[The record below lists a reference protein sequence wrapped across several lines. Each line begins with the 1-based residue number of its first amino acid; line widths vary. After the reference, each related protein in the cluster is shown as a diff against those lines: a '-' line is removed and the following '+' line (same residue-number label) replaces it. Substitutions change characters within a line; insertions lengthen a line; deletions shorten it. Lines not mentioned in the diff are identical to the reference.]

1 MWPKRTR
8 NQPRNV
14 EEAPTACFLGALR
27 RQRPSTP
34 AVPLATQLISSD
46 EESVVDLAVATPT
59 PPDIST
65 LQATPAAPTNSQQR
79 REEREPALKS
89 ADTLPSYE
97 KCVDQAISH
106 LTIGKNEELE
116 REIEAAIE
124 KISPALRE
132 LSLKIHADPELGN
145 VEYHAHDLL
154 TSYLAGLGFTVER
167 HAYGMPTAFVA
178 EFAVGTGGRR
188 VGFCAEYDAL
198 PGLGHACGHN
208 LIAVSGVAAAVAV
221 KTALERDRVQGRIVL
236 FGTPAEGG
244 WMKFSSWFSDCF
256 VREILLPNASTI
268 IINHPPIRRNHRQ
281 DRSSPQ
287 KRFPEPVK
295 DSIYISALAIDGIT
309 VDYYGRASHAAASFP
324 IKKKI
329 HRGIN
334 AVDAVVQ
341 AWNNISMLRQQIQPT
356 NRIHGIITHGGDV
369 ANVIPAHASMAFLA
383 RSLRRFQ
390 LEELKPR
397 IEACFC
403 AAAEATGCGV
413 KMEWRERGV
422 TYGSAFIIIIS

>member
-236 FGTPAEGG
+236 FGTPAEEETIG
-244 WMKFSSWFSDCF
+244 KID
-256 VREILLPNASTI
+256 LLRKNAFQSRVDVCMML
-268 IINHPPIRRNHRQ
+268 HPT
-281 DRSSPQ
+281 
-287 KRFPEPVK
+287 VK

-309 VDYYGRASHAAASFP
+309 VDYYGRASHAAAAPWEASFP

-369 ANVIPAHASMAFLA
+369 V
-383 RSLRRFQ
+383 
-390 LEELKPR
+390 
-397 IEACFC
+397 
-403 AAAEATGCGV
+403 
-413 KMEWRERGV
+413 
-422 TYGSAFIIIIS
+422 FITLFPPLTSTVFPTAW